1 MQSYLVFI
9 QKTNILRGRDGV
21 SREVRERFL
30 YEIMEAKSNISI
42 QFIINIIQTQDRNL
56 IKRKF
61 AKFSNCTVKIYG
73 SEPAHEGEERWVQT
87 TENEFVNT
95 NLRTIFGPRLPSL
108 CSVLAGVVTSLTT
121 LPRSY
126 FYAVLSLLTCLDPCC
141 PTANSWF
148 TLFSQFQPSSS
159 VV

>member
-9 QKTNILRGRDGV
+9 QKTNILRGRDVV
-21 SREVRERFL
+21 SREVRERFPN
-30 YEIMEAKSNISI
+30 EIMEAKSNISI

-73 SEPAHEGEERWVQT
+73 SDPAHEGEERSDQT

-108 CSVLAGVVTSLTT
+108 CSVQGAGWIVTSLTT
-121 LPRSY
+121 QPGSY
-126 FYAVLSLLTCLDPCC
+126 FYAVLSLLTCQVPCC
-141 PTANSWF
+141 QTANS
-148 TLFSQFQPSSS
+148 
-159 VV
+159 

>member
-9 QKTNILRGRDGV
+9 QKTNILRGRDVV
-21 SREVRERFL
+21 SREVRERFPN
-30 YEIMEAKSNISI
+30 EIMEAKSNISI

-73 SEPAHEGEERWVQT
+73 SDPAHEGEERPDQT

-108 CSVLAGVVTSLTT
+108 CSVQGAGLGRYESDYTAGVLLLRCPVTSHL
-121 LPRSY
+121 SG
-126 FYAVLSLLTCLDPCC
+126 SLLP
-141 PTANSWF
+141 NG
-148 TLFSQFQPSSS
+148 
-159 VV
+159 